1 MPVTVPFMG
10 QRRSQLDNL
19 GTRAPAPVHR
29 ISYDIA
35 TYDLS
40 PERYAIGDRP
50 GVAESETLIMRN
62 CSTARAV

>member
-1 MPVTVPFMG
+1 MPATSLAWDSAVRNWTI
-10 QRRSQLDNL
+10 S
-19 GTRAPAPVHR
+19 APARKRPYTH

-50 GVAESETLIMRN
+50 PAAESETLIMRN
-62 CSTARAV
+62 RSTARAV